1 MLFTALAN
9 HSKTM
14 VLLLLALAQS
24 LQDLLPEKTGMLYL
38 MSKNGSSLQ
47 PDTVKHISPKT
58 AQEIQKERKILIQS
72 MFAAKQAGRD
82 AKVVNR
88 SLFIDNNVFN
98 ISNIPVE
105 YQVVPT

>member
-47 PDTVKHISPKT
+47 PDTVKHITQDCSRNS
-58 AQEIQKERKILIQS
+58 EGKENPYTIH
-72 MFAAKQAGRD
+72 
-82 AKVVNR
+82 VCC
-88 SLFIDNNVFN
+88 
-98 ISNIPVE
+98 
-105 YQVVPT
+105 